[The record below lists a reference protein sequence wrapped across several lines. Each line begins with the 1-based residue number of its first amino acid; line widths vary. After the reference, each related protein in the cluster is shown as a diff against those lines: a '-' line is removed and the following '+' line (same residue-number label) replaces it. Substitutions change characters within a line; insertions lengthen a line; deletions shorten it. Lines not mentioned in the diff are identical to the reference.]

1 MLKLSERNKEYLKEI
16 SVMDIPLELSLIDSR
31 ENEGIEDK
39 EKLLDELFDD
49 YHKEKLR
56 EKQKELQRTVVLAE
70 KENNEP
76 LLNTA
81 LEEYG
86 AVSKKL
92 NNINK

>member
-16 SVMDIPLELSLIDSR
+16 SVMDIPLELSLIASR

-56 EKQKELQRTVVLAE
+56 EKQKELQKTIVQSE

-81 LEEYG
+81 LKEYG
-86 AVSKKL
+86 TVSKEL